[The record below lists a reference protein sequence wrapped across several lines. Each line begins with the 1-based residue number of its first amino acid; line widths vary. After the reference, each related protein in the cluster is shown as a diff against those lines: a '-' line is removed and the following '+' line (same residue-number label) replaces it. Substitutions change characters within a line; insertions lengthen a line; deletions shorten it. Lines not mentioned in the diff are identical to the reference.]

1 MACFD
6 DKAPDVSEQ
15 SILFVHASFQMEMVK
30 IVVNQILSELI
41 YNMLKIDTEISI
53 QTISNV
59 WKLLGTFG
67 SLLKCMKKIA
77 RSFQISNS
85 FLWKTIDI
93 WKKIKTLQKMAYYLV
108 NQKIKKLC

>member
-53 QTISNV
+53 
-59 WKLLGTFG
+59 
-67 SLLKCMKKIA
+67 
-77 RSFQISNS
+77 
-85 FLWKTIDI
+85 
-93 WKKIKTLQKMAYYLV
+93 
-108 NQKIKKLC
+108 